1 MVAKLSAVQS
11 RARDSD
17 FVDQCSLWGLQGR
30 LPLRW
35 PTPLNVPPSPKQRY
49 RSHYVYQGWGNLLDL
64 AAWEHLSDFDL
75 VLCLVDFSG
84 LRPVLAQ
91 RLGWTSAR
99 GWCPFDPV
107 SMFLLQGWQI
117 VKGWNRT
124 ETLDNLSDPRY
135 DDYAQRFGFEDGVYP
150 TEGGMRH
157 FLTALGRHSDAEG
170 DTVVVDRK
178 GEDPTAVAI
187 QYLNQ
192 LLVGAVTLIREAG
205 LLSPEAWSQALVCPD
220 GMLHHAASRLRCAS
234 VQESCYRPTSP
245 DNPRPCPAQEKERQG
260 CDCDTLACTDAC
272 RQATPRDAEA
282 RFVWYTGSNQPASS
296 PNRST
301 DPTKKNKKKDGEP
314 CYGYRSLPLLLAD
327 PNRRFHL
334 ALLGDFLAANEREEV
349 PGTALLLQLSLFYPD
364 PSPGSGQALR
374 LDAVAGDAGFGYD
387 VFLHTVFTLGAK
399 RVVDPRAHA
408 TDKNK
413 AEWPV
418 RGYDDRGRP
427 VCLFGYAFT
436 ANGFDT
442 RRQRY
447 KWFCGQA
454 CLHGAQPFVSLK
466 GVVYPPVQC
475 AYRST
480 DQPYGRI
487 LNVGERFANGSIRL
501 VRDLPVGSPAWKRL
515 YHRARNASEARNA
528 TFEHWKLKRLP
539 VYGGLRGKAF
549 TYLADTWATL
559 TTLARL
565 VREATFATVSA

>member
-1 MVAKLSAVQS
+1 VANPTAVEA

-35 PTPLNVPPSPKQRY
+35 PTPPNVPPSPKRRY
-49 RSHYVYQGWGNLLDL
+49 RSHYVYQGGDDWLDL
-64 AAWEHLSDFDL
+64 AAWAHLSDFDL
-75 VLCLVDFSG
+75 VLRLVDFSG

-107 SMFLLQGWQI
+107 SLFLLQGWQI
-117 VKGWNRT
+117 VNGWKRT
-124 ETLDNLSDPRY
+124 KTLDNLSEPRY
-135 DDYAQRFGFEDGVYP
+135 ADYAERFGFEEGVYP
-150 TEGGMRH
+150 TEGGLRH
-157 FLTALGRHSDAEG
+157 FLTALGRHSEVEG
-170 DTVVVDRK
+170 DTVLVERE
-178 GEDPTAVAI
+178 GEEPVEVAI

-205 LLSPEAWSQALVCPD
+205 LLSPEAWNQAQLCPD
-220 GMLHHAASRLRCAS
+220 GMLHPAASRMRCAS
-234 VQESCYRPTSP
+234 VQEGCYQPTNP
-245 DNPRPCPAQEKERQG
+245 DNPRPCPAKEKERQG
-260 CDCDTLACTDAC
+260 CDCDTLACADAC
-272 RQATPRDAEA
+272 RHATPRDAEA
-282 RFVWYTGSNQPASS
+282 RFVWYSGSNQPESS

-301 DPTKKNKKKDGEP
+301 DPRKQDKKPDGEP

-327 PNRRFHL
+327 PSRRFHL
-334 ALLGDFLAANEREEV
+334 ALLEDFLAANEREEV

-364 PSPGSGQALR
+364 LR
-374 LDAVAGDAGFGYD
+374 LDAVAGDAGFGYE
-387 VFLHTVFTLGAK
+387 VFLHTVYTLGAK
-399 RVVDPRAHA
+399 RVVDLRAHT

-427 VCLFGYAFT
+427 VCPFGYAFT
-436 ANGFDT
+436 ANGFDAS
-442 RRQRY
+442 RQRY
-447 KWFCGQA
+447 KWFCDQA
-454 CLHGAQPFVSLK
+454 CLHAAEPLVSLQ
-466 GVVYPPVQC
+466 GVVYPPDQC

-501 VRDLPVGSPAWKRL
+501 VRDLPVGSAAWKRL
-515 YHRARNASEARNA
+515 YHRARNASEARHA
-528 TFEHWKLKRLP
+528 TFEHWNLKRLP
-539 VYGGLRGKAF
+539 VYGGLRGKTF
-549 TYLADTWATL
+549 LYLADTWATL

-565 VREATFATVSA
+565 VREATFATP